1 MLHLKVCEMIRSIS
15 ALINDSFQIIKAAI
29 HSIPIYPH
37 FIMEELISH
46 KHLSSIISKNF
57 KGTLKLTTTII
68 IILQLITLATPAKA
82 CICMELLL
90 KEIKISLMELQ
101 ITSSTVKSSEE
112 YIRMS
117 PFLAKRTISS
127 RTQIS
132 NQL

>member
-1 MLHLKVCEMIRSIS
+1 
-15 ALINDSFQIIKAAI
+15 
-29 HSIPIYPH
+29 
-37 FIMEELISH
+37 MEELISH
-46 KHLSSIISKNF
+46 KHLSSITSKNF
-57 KGTLKLTTTII
+57 KGTLKLTTTT

-101 ITSSTVKSSEE
+101 ITSSTVKSREE